1 MPVPLRGTG
10 GFNSVEDKGTYDR
23 KMLARAKPRLV
34 HNEYGLKAT
43 IPPKGGTWIE
53 WRRMERITATTTAI
67 TEGTVSTET
76 IPTVITVTAT
86 VAQYAQF
93 FRSTDLVNDQAYDP
107 IVAEATEAL
116 GESMGDSLDQL
127 TRDVMAGGT
136 TVIFAST
143 AGSRAQI
150 GSGMRLTS
158 TEIRKALATIETNNA
173 QPLNGVFPTII
184 HTRTKYD
191 LFGDTN
197 IVNAFLYAYNRG
209 GDNPLATGR
218 LGNYLGAEFV
228 VTSNAKIFSS
238 LGLSGANVYA
248 TLMTGADS
256 YGVVSL
262 SAQTARTFYK
272 AIGSGGA
279 TGDPVDQVWSLG
291 WKANHAA
298 AILNQTWLVRI
309 EHTSAFDTGYGG

>member
-1 MPVPLRGTG
+1 MPAILRGSG

-23 KMLARAKPRLV
+23 KLLKRAVPRFV
-34 HNEYGLKAT
+34 HGEYGLKAS

-53 WRRMERITATTTAI
+53 WRRMETIPATTTAL

-76 IPTVITVTAT
+76 IPTMVTVTAT

-93 FRSTDLVNDQAYDP
+93 FRGTDMLQDQGYDP
-107 IVAEATEAL
+107 IIAEATEAL
-116 GESMGDSLDQL
+116 GEAMGNSLDQL
-127 TRDVMAGGT
+127 TRNILTAGT
-136 TVIFAST
+136 TVQFAST
-143 AGSRAQI
+143 AGSRAQV
-150 GSGMRLTS
+150 GSGQRLNAA
-158 TEIRKALATIETNNA
+158 ELREALATLETNDA
-173 QPLNGVFPTII
+173 VPINGVYPTII

-209 GDNPLATGR
+209 GDNPMATGK

-228 VTSNAKIFSS
+228 VTSNARIFSS
-238 LGLSGANVYA
+238 LGFSGANVYA
-248 TLMTGADS
+248 TLMLAEGA
-256 YGVVSL
+256 YGVVGL
-262 SAQTARTFYK
+262 SSQTARTYFK
-272 AIGSGGA
+272 PVGSGGA

-298 AILNQTWLVRI
+298 AILNQNWMVRI
-309 EHTSAFDTGYGG
+309 EHTSQFDPGYGG